1 MLSFIKQHWVAY
13 VIGAAV
19 ALALGFGVSY
29 VLGVKWSTPPE
40 VRAQRIEA
48 EQTNKKTADQIAE
61 LSDGEGL

>member
-29 VLGVKWSTPPE
+29 VLGIKWSTPPE

-48 EQTNKKTADQIAE
+48 EQTNKKTADQIAD
-61 LSDGEGL
+61 LSNG

>member
-29 VLGVKWSTPPE
+29 VLGIKWSTPPE

-48 EQTNKKTADQIAE
+48 EQTNKKTADQIAD
-61 LSDGEGL
+61 LSDGQDS